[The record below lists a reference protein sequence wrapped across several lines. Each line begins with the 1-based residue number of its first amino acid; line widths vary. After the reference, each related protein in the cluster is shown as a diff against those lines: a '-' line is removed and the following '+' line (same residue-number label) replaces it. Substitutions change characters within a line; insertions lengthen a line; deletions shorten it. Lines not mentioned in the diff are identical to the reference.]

1 MRNAQYCSKRSAR
14 SNRSQR
20 GCLRWLMCGM
30 SWMTVP
36 TTTSFVNPLPVYAQ
50 GEGWQGRPLV
60 STSIGGDSLNS
71 LGSHGGEVADPMIE
85 AEERLSWHHFPELVR
100 RAAITPPDVP
110 L

>member
-1 MRNAQYCSKRSAR
+1 
-14 SNRSQR
+14 
-20 GCLRWLMCGM
+20 M

-36 TTTSFVNPLPVYAQ
+36 TTTSFVNPLPVYAH

-85 AEERLSWHHFPELVR
+85 ARFWTFLNAGLKRCNLSFSVTNQSYIECGLPLLLGNLFPMFFYPCL
-100 RAAITPPDVP
+100 
-110 L
+110 